1 MSTCACLFVCP
12 SSRFVL
18 FSGSAR
24 LAAEAAVGSLGAL
37 ARSRLLPAAGAR
49 LANQAARE
57 LGRPRSRARAGS
69 AARFCA
75 GQHMAPFRTH
85 VARSPEL
92 GRVEL
97 SQAEPSRAAGGRLC
111 ASCAANCAESAA
123 WRRVNNC
130 IIILR
135 RPQSRP
141 VMDFALSEPPGSLCS
156 ARTRSRVRSDASRA
170 ASNCVIDDFK
180 LVMQVSESPAP
191 ASVAANSAQ
200 TQRRPLV
207 FAEVLTRG
215 SIFVGLRSSRVPAN
229 RASRMSPE
237 KHLNCAPPR
246 SAANKCCCAN

>member
-1 MSTCACLFVCP
+1 MFARARVL
-12 SSRFVL
+12 SSSLAPRD
-18 FSGSAR
+18 SPPRPQSAR
-24 LAAEAAVGSLGAL
+24 S
-37 ARSRLLPAAGAR
+37 
-49 LANQAARE
+49 
-57 LGRPRSRARAGS
+57 
-69 AARFCA
+69 
-75 GQHMAPFRTH
+75 
-85 VARSPEL
+85 ARSPGAAFYRPPARAWPIRRRASSA
-92 GRVEL
+92 GRAVERAPEARRDFAPANIWRL
-97 SQAEPSRAAGGRLC
+97 SARTSLARPSSAESSQAEPRRAAGGRLC